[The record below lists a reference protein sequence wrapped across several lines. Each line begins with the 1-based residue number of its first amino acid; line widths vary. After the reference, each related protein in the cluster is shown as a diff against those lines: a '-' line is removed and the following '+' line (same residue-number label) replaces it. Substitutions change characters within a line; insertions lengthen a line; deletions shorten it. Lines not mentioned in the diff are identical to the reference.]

1 MIHTFQGMTPEIAE
15 GVFVADS
22 ADVIGDV
29 KIGKG
34 SSVWFGAVIRGDS
47 ASITIGER
55 TSVQDNATLHCDDPL
70 TIGNNVT
77 IGHNAI
83 VHCRSV
89 GNFTMIGMGA
99 RVLAGAVVGSN
110 CVIGAGAVVKEN
122 AVVPDN
128 TLMVGIPAK
137 AIRTLEPGCVE
148 SMDLHNHYEELA
160 GKYDGK

>member
-22 ADVIGDV
+22 AEVIGDV
-29 KIGKG
+29 RLGKG
-34 SSVWFGAVIRGDS
+34 CSVWFGTVIRGDS
-47 ASITIGER
+47 GKITIGEH
-55 TSVQDNATLHCDDPL
+55 TNIQDNSTLHCDEPM

-83 VHCRSV
+83 VHGKSV
-89 GNFTMIGMGA
+89 GDFTMIGMGA
-99 RVLAGAVVGSN
+99 MVLSGAVVGSN

-128 TLMVGIPAK
+128 TMMVGIPAK
-137 AIRTLEPGCVE
+137 AIRVLEPGYVE